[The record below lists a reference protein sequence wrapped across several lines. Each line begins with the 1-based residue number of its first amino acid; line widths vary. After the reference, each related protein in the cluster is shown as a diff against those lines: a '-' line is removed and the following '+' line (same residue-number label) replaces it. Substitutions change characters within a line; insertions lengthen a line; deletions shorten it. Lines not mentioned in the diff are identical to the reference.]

1 MKGMS
6 KWNLRNYVETI
17 KLSVHFTRTYY
28 LSIFLAILGVFVITT
43 VLFLLIVLI
52 GSIPLSIF
60 YGPFD
65 EIFDVFDFIGNALS
79 GANDVEAVGIIL
91 FAGSALLAPFL
102 VAIGALFG
110 VGQEVFE
117 GGTATAEEAL
127 LWYRQKFSRLASG
140 GIAQFIIIIMPI
152 GIEYIIATWYYRNQ
166 MPDNATLTF
175 LVFIAA
181 LWFLFSS
188 GILSMVFPSIVD
200 GMSVFSSIKHSIK
213 LAWKH
218 SGAVFSIWSTF
229 SSLGLLLLGPIIIQ
243 EATAVILLPDPV
255 YDLYILAVALLI
267 ILLLL
272 PVYVLSVSRTYLI
285 ISDPNIKEE
294 QELQTEGS
302 Q

>member
-1 MKGMS
+1 MG
-6 KWNLRNYVETI
+6 KWNLRNYVDTI
-17 KLSVHFTRTYY
+17 KLSIHYTRTYY
-28 LSIFLAILGVFVITT
+28 LSIFLAILGVFVITI

-52 GSIPLSIF
+52 GSIPLSIY

-65 EIFDVFDFIGNALS
+65 EIFDVFDSIGEALS
-79 GANDVEAVGIIL
+79 GVNDFEAVGIIL

-102 VAIGALFG
+102 IALGALFG
-110 VGQEVFE
+110 IGQEVFE
-117 GGTATAEEAL
+117 GGTATAEEVL

-140 GIAQFIIIIMPI
+140 GIVQFLFIIVPI
-152 GIEYIIATWYYRNQ
+152 GIEYIYGNWFFGDQTPDTATF
-166 MPDNATLTF
+166 TI

-181 LWFLFSS
+181 LWFLFCS
-188 GILSMVFPSIVD
+188 GMLSMVFPSIVD

-213 LAWKH
+213 LTWKN

-243 EATAVILLPDPV
+243 EFTDVILLPGQV
-255 YDLYILAVALLI
+255 YDLYILAAVLVI

>member
-1 MKGMS
+1 MG
-6 KWNLRNYVETI
+6 KWNLRHYVETI
-17 KLSVHFTRTYY
+17 RLSVQFTRAYY
-28 LSIFLAILGVFVITT
+28 LSIFLAILGVFVITF

-52 GSIPLSIF
+52 GSIPISIL

-65 EIFDVFDFIGNALS
+65 EVWDVFDFIGDALDS
-79 GANDVEAVGIIL
+79 VNNIEAVGIVL
-91 FAGSALLAPFL
+91 FASSALLAPFL
-102 VAIGALFG
+102 IAIGALFG
-110 VGQEVFE
+110 IGQEVNE

-140 GIAQFIIIIMPI
+140 GIVQFLFIIVPI
-152 GIEYIIATWYYRNQ
+152 GIEYIFATWYFRNQ
-166 MPDNATLTF
+166 MPDTTNLTF
-175 LVFIAA
+175 LIFIAA

-188 GILSMVFPSIVD
+188 GLLSMVFPSIVD

-213 LAWKH
+213 LTWKN

-243 EATAVILLPDPV
+243 EFTDVILLPEQV
-255 YDLYILAVALLI
+255 YDLYVLAAALVI

-294 QELQTEGS
+294 HEIHTEG
-302 Q
+302 

>member
-1 MKGMS
+1 MG

-28 LSIFLAILGVFVITT
+28 LSLFLAIIGVFVITI
-43 VLFLLIVLI
+43 VLFLFILLI
-52 GSIPLSIF
+52 GSIPISIF

-65 EIFDVFDFIGNALS
+65 EVFDVFDFIGDTMS
-79 GANDVEAVGIIL
+79 EVNDVEAVGIVL

-102 VAIGALFG
+102 IAIGALFG
-110 VGQEVFE
+110 IGQEVFE

-127 LWYRQKFSRLASG
+127 LWYRQKFSRLASA
-140 GIAQFIIIIMPI
+140 GIVQFLIIIIPI
-152 GIEYIIATWYYRNQ
+152 GIEYIFATWYFGNQ
-166 MPDNATLTF
+166 MPDTTTLTF

-188 GILSMVFPSIVD
+188 GMLSMVFPSIVD
-200 GMSVFSSIKHSIK
+200 GIPVFSSIKHSIK
-213 LAWKH
+213 LTWKN

-243 EATAVILLPDPV
+243 EFTDVILLTDQV
-255 YDLYILAVALLI
+255 YDLYILASALVIL
-267 ILLLL
+267 LLLL
-272 PVYVLSVSRTYLI
+272 PVYVLSVSRTYLL

-294 QELQTEGS
+294 QETHTEGS